1 MINSHQFQQAAK
13 QFRAGRI
20 SLKEFTDL
28 VIHAQPVRKP
38 NEAAV
43 SSKRTKSKSSSPLTQ
58 AEVTPS
64 KLLPRSVEAHKGD
77 FGRVLAMGGSSEM
90 AGAIGLT
97 SMAAMRSGAG
107 LVRAIVPREIQ
118 STVAGWSPC
127 LMTVGVDSKNG
138 QIGNGN
144 DLDIALHRQWAD
156 AIAVG
161 PGMGRS
167 VELGHWVSEIYRD
180 IEEPMV
186 VDADALNALAEAN
199 VGLESHA
206 GVRVLTPHP
215 GEFRKLA
222 GSNATDRQELEEQA
236 NKMAADAS
244 LVIVL
249 KGNRTYVTN
258 GDLEYRNV
266 SGNPGMATAG
276 SGDVLTGVI
285 AALLGQGMSAF
296 DAAVTGVFLH
306 GKAGDL
312 ATESAGQVSVIATDI
327 LKNLSVA
334 FKEQVKVTEKT
345 IGF

>member
-28 VIHAQPVRKP
+28 VIHDQPVRKP
-38 NEAAV
+38 NEAAEGL
-43 SSKRTKSKSSSPLTQ
+43 KRSKSKSSSPVTQ
-58 AEVTPS
+58 VEVAPA
-64 KLLPRSVEAHKGD
+64 KILPRAFDAHKGD
-77 FGRVLAMGGSSEM
+77 FGRVLAVGGSSEM

-97 SMAAMRSGAG
+97 SMAAMKSGAG

-144 DLDIALHRQWAD
+144 ELDIAHHLQWAD

-167 VELGHWVSEIYRD
+167 VELDHWVSKVYRD
-180 IEEPMV
+180 TEESMV

-206 GVRVLTPHP
+206 GPRVLTPHL

-222 GSNATDRQELEEQA
+222 GSNATDRQELETQA
-236 NKMAADAS
+236 NKMAANAS

-249 KGNRTYVTN
+249 KGNQTYVTN
-258 GDLEYRNV
+258 GLLEYRNG

-312 ATESAGQVSVIATDI
+312 ATESVGEASAIATDT

-334 FKEQVKVTEKT
+334 FKQQAKVPENI